1 MGTSV
6 TLTGTG
12 VPHPSPGR
20 AGPGALV
27 RVDDIALQFDAGRGT
42 VLRLMEAGLEQ
53 AHLAAIFV
61 SHVHSDHVMD
71 LADVAM
77 TRWILQQLVPPVR
90 STSWSLGVPLSV
102 SLSGCSSHSRTTS
115 RSVWPTVSRVLPR
128 SWCTRLTCRTQPTMV
143 WTSSDGSVVVDA
155 VGVHHEPVVEAV
167 AYRITSSTGVIVI
180 SGDTKACREVE
191 ELSHGVDILVHEACR
206 ATALRDLIVGTRIEA
221 IFSYH
226 ADAVELGAL
235 ATRAE
240 VRHLVLTH
248 LIPAPN
254 APEEEQGF
262 ADDVRSG
269 GFTGQVTVGRDL
281 MRFDIDVT
289 TDRIALMQRNA
300 RMGHKTS
307 LDPAQRLTRRTA

>member
-53 AHLAAIFV
+53 AHLAAVFV
-61 SHVHSDHVMD
+61 THVHSDHVMD

-77 TRWILQQLVPPVR
+77 TRWILQQLVATGPLDIVVPRGAPERFVQRMLEPFADDIAVRMAHGQPGPPEIRVY
-90 STSWSLGVPLSV
+90 SFDVPETATLVWS
-102 SLSGCSSHSRTTS
+102 
-115 RSVWPTVSRVLPR
+115 
-128 SWCTRLTCRTQPTMV
+128 
-143 WTSSDGSVVVDA
+143 SSDGSVVVDA
-155 VGVHHEPVVEAV
+155 IGVHHEPVAEAV
-167 AYRITSSTGVIVI
+167 AYRITSPSGVIVI

-191 ELSHGVDILVHEACR
+191 ELSRGVDLLVHEACR
-206 ATALRDLIVGTRIEA
+206 ATALRDLIVGTRIKA

-226 ADAVELGAL
+226 ADAVELGSL

-254 APEEEQGF
+254 GPEEEQGF
-262 ADDVRSG
+262 VDDVRSG

-281 MRFDIDVT
+281 MCFD
-289 TDRIALMQRNA
+289 
-300 RMGHKTS
+300 
-307 LDPAQRLTRRTA
+307 LDMASDELR